1 VDRLTDSNPSKRP
14 LEFAA
19 LEDLD
24 CEELRKK
31 CERRIA
37 GLGEIVRRLRA
48 TGDPNDFADGAFLL
62 GALSDISDYVACLR
76 GIE

>member
-1 VDRLTDSNPSKRP
+1 MTLPDSNPSKR
-14 LEFAA
+14 L
-19 LEDLD
+19 DD

-31 CERRIA
+31 CEHRMA

-48 TGDPNDFADGAFLL
+48 TGNPDDFADGAFLL
-62 GALSDISDYVACLR
+62 GALSDISDYVGCLR